1 MIAPDPAEF
10 FPVFYHL
17 RQKHFVLSGW
27 YYLREMRVAVV
38 CRDALLRDG
47 ILSLLAHEGGFDVSA
62 GGEHVAG
69 ITRAFTDEGPHVLV
83 AVADMLDTDDWV
95 QLNQLKAMGHVTVIL
110 LVSSATSTVGQRIGD
125 AVVRR
130 SEGSGALIAAV
141 RRFIGP
147 SMYRPYGA
155 PAAQPS
161 AEPAMHD
168 PMLNIYGA
176 PRSLTKRELEVAQL
190 VAQGMPN
197 RRIAAVLQLQEQSI
211 KNLVSAVMRKLD
223 CENRTQ
229 VALRLSG
236 RPTVSAR
243 RIY

>member
-1 MIAPDPAEF
+1 
-10 FPVFYHL
+10 
-17 RQKHFVLSGW
+17 
-27 YYLREMRVAVV
+27 MRVAVV
-38 CRDALLRDG
+38 CKDALLRDG
-47 ILSLLAHEGGFDVSA
+47 ILSLLAHEGAFEVAA
-62 GGEHVAG
+62 GGEHVQG
-69 ITRAFTDEGPHVLV
+69 ISRAFMDEGPNVLV

-95 QLNQLKAMGHVTVIL
+95 QLNQLKAQGNVHIVL
-110 LVSSATSTVGQRIGD
+110 LVSSATSTVGQRIAD

-130 SEGSGALIAAV
+130 SEGSAALIQVV

-147 SMYRPYGA
+147 MMYKPYGTTTQSVIPQPQA
-155 PAAQPS
+155 PEALH
-161 AEPAMHD
+161 EPI
-168 PMLNIYGA
+168 NIYGA
-176 PRSLTKRELEVAQL
+176 PRTLTKRELEVAQL

-223 CENRTQ
+223 CENRVQ

-236 RPTVSAR
+236 RPAASAR

>member
-1 MIAPDPAEF
+1 
-10 FPVFYHL
+10 
-17 RQKHFVLSGW
+17 
-27 YYLREMRVAVV
+27 MRVVVV

-47 ILSLLAHEGGFDVSA
+47 ISLLAHEGNFEVAA

-69 ITRAFTDEGPHVLV
+69 IMRAFIDEGPNVLV

-95 QLNQLKAMGHVTVIL
+95 QLNQIKATSHVNIIL
-110 LVSSATSTVGQRIGD
+110 LVSSSTSTVGQRVAD

-130 SEGSGALIAAV
+130 SEGSAALIQVV

-147 SMYRPYGA
+147 VMYRPYGQQMAA
-155 PAAQPS
+155 PMPS
-161 AEPAMHD
+161 MHEPV
-168 PMLNIYGA
+168 NIYSA
-176 PRSLTKRELEVAQL
+176 PRNLTKRELEVAQL

-223 CENRTQ
+223 CENRVQ

-236 RPTVSAR
+236 RPSVSAR
-243 RIY
+243 RAY

>member
-1 MIAPDPAEF
+1 
-10 FPVFYHL
+10 
-17 RQKHFVLSGW
+17 
-27 YYLREMRVAVV
+27 MRVAVV

-47 ILSLLAHEGGFDVSA
+47 ILSLLAHEGAFDVAA
-62 GGEHVAG
+62 GAEHVVG
-69 ITRAFTDEGPHVLV
+69 IIRVFQEDGPAVLV
-83 AVADMLDTDDWV
+83 AAADMLDTDDWV
-95 QLNQLKAMGHVTVIL
+95 QLNQIKGMGNVSVIL
-110 LVSSATSTVGQRIGD
+110 LVSSATSTVGQKVAD

-130 SEGSGALIAAV
+130 SEGSAALIQTV

-147 SMYRPYGA
+147 MMYRPYGQQPA
-155 PAAQPS
+155 YGQQAAPGYGAQQPSGYGQVPPPQPAAIH
-161 AEPAMHD
+161 EP
-168 PMLNIYGA
+168 LSIYGA

-223 CENRTQ
+223 CENRVQ

-236 RPTVSAR
+236 RPSTSAR
-243 RIY
+243 RTY

>member
-1 MIAPDPAEF
+1 
-10 FPVFYHL
+10 
-17 RQKHFVLSGW
+17 
-27 YYLREMRVAVV
+27 MRVSVV

-47 ILSLLAHEGGFDVSA
+47 ILSLLAHEGSFEVAA

-69 ITRAFTDEGPHVLV
+69 ITRAFMDEGPNVLV

-95 QLNQLKAMGHVTVIL
+95 QLNQIKAGGNVHIIL
-110 LVSSATSTVGQRIGD
+110 LVSSSTSTVGQRVAD

-130 SEGSGALIAAV
+130 SEGAAALIQVV

-147 SMYRPYGA
+147 MMYRPYS
-155 PAAQPS
+155 QPT
-161 AEPAMHD
+161 AVPTVPVAHEPV
-168 PMLNIYGA
+168 NIYGA

-223 CENRTQ
+223 CENRVQ

-236 RPTVSAR
+236 RPSASAR
-243 RIY
+243 STY

>member
-1 MIAPDPAEF
+1 
-10 FPVFYHL
+10 
-17 RQKHFVLSGW
+17 
-27 YYLREMRVAVV
+27 MRVSVV

-47 ILSLLAHEGGFDVSA
+47 ILSLLAHEGSFEVAA

-69 ITRAFTDEGPHVLV
+69 ITRAFMDEGPNVLV

-95 QLNQLKAMGHVTVIL
+95 QLNQIKAGGNVHIIL
-110 LVSSATSTVGQRIGD
+110 LVSSSTSTVGQRVAD

-130 SEGSGALIAAV
+130 SEGAAALIQVV

-147 SMYRPYGA
+147 MMYRPYGQPQAVAA
-155 PAAQPS
+155 PVS
-161 AEPAMHD
+161 HEPM
-168 PMLNIYGA
+168 NIYGA

-223 CENRTQ
+223 CENRVQ

-236 RPTVSAR
+236 RPSASAR
-243 RIY
+243 STY

>member
-1 MIAPDPAEF
+1 
-10 FPVFYHL
+10 
-17 RQKHFVLSGW
+17 
-27 YYLREMRVAVV
+27 MRVVVV

-47 ILSLLAHEGGFDVSA
+47 ILSLLAHEGNFEVAA

-69 ITRAFTDEGPHVLV
+69 ITRAFVDEGPNVLV

-95 QLNQLKAMGHVTVIL
+95 QLNQIKASSNVNIIL
-110 LVSSATSTVGQRIGD
+110 LVSSSTSTVGQRVAD

-130 SEGSGALIAAV
+130 SEGSAALIQVV

-147 SMYRPYGA
+147 LMYRPYGHTM
-155 PAAQPS
+155 AQPMPS
-161 AEPAMHD
+161 MHEPVT
-168 PMLNIYGA
+168 IYSA
-176 PRSLTKRELEVAQL
+176 PRNLTKRELEVAQL

-223 CENRTQ
+223 CENRVQ

-236 RPTVSAR
+236 RPSASAR
-243 RIY
+243 QTY

>member
-1 MIAPDPAEF
+1 
-10 FPVFYHL
+10 
-17 RQKHFVLSGW
+17 
-27 YYLREMRVAVV
+27 MRVSVV

-47 ILSLLAHEGGFDVSA
+47 ILSLLAHEGSFEVAA

-69 ITRAFTDEGPHVLV
+69 IMRAFSDEGPNVLV

-95 QLNQLKAMGHVTVIL
+95 QLNQLKASGNVNIIL
-110 LVSSATSTVGQRIGD
+110 LVSSSTSTVGQRVAD

-130 SEGSGALIAAV
+130 SEGAAALIQVV

-147 SMYRPYGA
+147 MMYRPYG
-155 PAAQPS
+155 QQQSSS
-161 AEPAMHD
+161 ASVAHEPV
-168 PMLNIYGA
+168 NIYGA

-223 CENRTQ
+223 CENRVQ

-236 RPTVSAR
+236 RPSASAR
-243 RIY
+243 TNI

>member
-1 MIAPDPAEF
+1 MA
-10 FPVFYHL
+10 
-17 RQKHFVLSGW
+17 
-27 YYLREMRVAVV
+27 
-38 CRDALLRDG
+38 
-47 ILSLLAHEGGFDVSA
+47 A

-69 ITRAFTDEGPHVLV
+69 ITRAFVDEGPNVLV

-95 QLNQLKAMGHVTVIL
+95 QLNQIKASSHVNIVL
-110 LVSSATSTVGQRIGD
+110 LVSSSTSTVGQRVAD

-130 SEGSGALIAAV
+130 SEGSAALIQVV

-147 SMYRPYGA
+147 TMYRPYSGQQMGQQMGHQQM
-155 PAAQPS
+155 PQMH
-161 AEPAMHD
+161 EPV
-168 PMLNIYGA
+168 NIYSS
-176 PRSLTKRELEVAQL
+176 PRNLTKRELEVAQL

-223 CENRTQ
+223 CENRVQ

-236 RPTVSAR
+236 RPSASAR
-243 RIY
+243 QTY